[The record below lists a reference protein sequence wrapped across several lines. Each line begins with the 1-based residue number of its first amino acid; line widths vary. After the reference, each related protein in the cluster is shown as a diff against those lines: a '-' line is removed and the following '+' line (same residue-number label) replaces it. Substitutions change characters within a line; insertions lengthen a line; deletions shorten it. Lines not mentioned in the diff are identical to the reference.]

1 MWRTIRT
8 HTDTCTDTH
17 THTLTHTQTHTNT
30 HTHTHTHT
38 HARTNTHTHTHTH
51 THIIACNQ
59 ILILAYKSIFRLP
72 GFIFTITSHL
82 RLLSNHTMVAISLV
96 MTVLSI
102 LILGTQDV
110 RGYYP
115 APTCSGPPW
124 VCLRNRSPVIG
135 RPLPVQFGA
144 RGSNR
149 APHHFPKFSKKY
161 YL

>member
-1 MWRTIRT
+1 MW
-8 HTDTCTDTH
+8 
-17 THTLTHTQTHTNT
+17 T
-30 HTHTHTHT
+30 HTHTHFFLWF
-38 HARTNTHTHTHTH
+38 
-51 THIIACNQ
+51 IACNQ

-149 APHHFPKFSKKY
+149 APYHFLKFSKKILFLNFLIFDPHNIY
-161 YL
+161 VSLHHENSLLQTRFGKYLWPCH

>member
-1 MWRTIRT
+1 M
-8 HTDTCTDTH
+8 
-17 THTLTHTQTHTNT
+17 
-30 HTHTHTHT
+30 
-38 HARTNTHTHTHTH
+38 
-51 THIIACNQ
+51 
-59 ILILAYKSIFRLP
+59 
-72 GFIFTITSHL
+72 GGHL

-144 RGSNR
+144 RGGYPRPFYWNR
-149 APHHFPKFSKKY
+149 KPYQTEYWRSGALLNRRSLMPHKPPIPYIPFLSKK
-161 YL
+161 